1 MIRGASRPVVVSQ
14 RPLPIISML
23 GQLAATVSILF
34 AVGLAAVVGAIFGTF
49 TIFLVNPIYHWITG
63 EWMASVVFGLAISFW
78 AVVIPLALLKAIIE
92 EKFAAGEN
100 RFIPYLSLVL
110 DEFSSALKI
119 TGLFST
125 LVALGGPFVALAA
138 FFEVFKNGVTVHEA
152 FVLSFLMGGAFS
164 LIEICKLAYRK
175 RLRDRPK
182 DMAYFRGKA
191 ENFRKK
197 AEAVSEPGLKAAF
210 ETVAREYM
218 AKAQELDPLF
228 LRTAEIDSPQ
238 AAGGDEVSGPSA
250 GDIPPPW
257 LLISPDVQ
265 RLR

>member
-1 MIRGASRPVVVSQ
+1 
-14 RPLPIISML
+14 
-23 GQLAATVSILF
+23 
-34 AVGLAAVVGAIFGTF
+34 
-49 TIFLVNPIYHWITG
+49 
-63 EWMASVVFGLAISFW
+63 
-78 AVVIPLALLKAIIE
+78 LALLKAIIE

-119 TGLFST
+119 TGFFST

-191 ENFRKK
+191 EKFRKK

-210 ETVAREYM
+210 EAVAREYM

-228 LRTAEIDSPQ
+228 LRAEIDSPR

-257 LLISPDVQ
+257 LISPDVQ